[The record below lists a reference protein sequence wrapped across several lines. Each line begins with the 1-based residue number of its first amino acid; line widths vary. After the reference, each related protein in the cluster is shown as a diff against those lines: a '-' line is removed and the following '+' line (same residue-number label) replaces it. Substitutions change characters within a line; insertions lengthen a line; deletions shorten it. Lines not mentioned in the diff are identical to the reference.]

1 MLADILAKGYF
12 PSELPPCFTT
22 ASYSA
27 ALTSANKRPAGF
39 GKPRQA
45 QLCNFSLARAGNAR
59 FRRRLSLVNPVNF
72 CHLASLVADNW
83 TAIDQQMGASTLS
96 KSRAVHRVNGS
107 RALSPL
113 SYSPSNLVDIRAKA
127 RGRAKVLLLADIS
140 EFYHSIYTHSI
151 AWAIHTKAYAKA
163 NKGVDNLGNKLD
175 KAIQQAQHGQTIG
188 IPIGPDTS
196 LVIAELILSAFESQL
211 RLRLPN
217 LSGFRFVDDF
227 ELCFTD
233 YAEAE
238 NALAVIQEELLQF
251 ELRLNP
257 RKTSLRTPPINLEPE
272 WISELRRFRIRDNTG
287 QRGDL
292 IAYFDLMT
300 RLLLAHPNEHVSKY
314 GLKRFKAFK
323 PRPTN
328 LQLLQ
333 SMLCHS
339 GVAEPGAIREVVEAL
354 MFLRSAGFPV
364 DVQALGDTLCA
375 VLKNSTPLGHHY
387 EASWA
392 LFGALHFGIGLD
404 QEVIS
409 ALSSTENSVVA
420 ILSLDALAKGLAP
433 NLDVGRWA
441 SRMQTQ
447 DLREE
452 EWLLCYEAN
461 VQGWLKTVG
470 GGNHVAADPDFRFL
484 RTQGVR
490 FYVP

>member
-1 MLADILAKGYF
+1 
-12 PSELPPCFTT
+12 
-22 ASYSA
+22 
-27 ALTSANKRPAGF
+27 
-39 GKPRQA
+39 
-45 QLCNFSLARAGNAR
+45 
-59 FRRRLSLVNPVNF
+59 VNPVNF
-72 CHLASLVADNW
+72 FHLASLIADNW
-83 TAIDQQMGASTLS
+83 TVLDQQMGTSTLS
-96 KSRAVHRVNGS
+96 KSRAVYRQNGS

-113 SYSPSNLVDIRAKA
+113 SYRPSNLVDIRAKA

-163 NKGVDNLGNKLD
+163 NKDEDNLGNKLD

-196 LVIAELILSAFESQL
+196 LVIAELILAAIESKL
-211 RLRLPN
+211 RVRLRN
-217 LSGFRFVDDF
+217 ISGFRFVDDF
-227 ELCFTD
+227 ELCFGD
-233 YAEAE
+233 YATAE

-257 RKTSLRTPPINLEPE
+257 RKTSLRIPPINLEPE
-272 WISELRRFRIRDNTG
+272 WISELRRFTIRSNSG

-314 GLKRFKAFK
+314 GLKRFNSFK
-323 PRPTN
+323 PHPGN

-354 MFLRSAGFPV
+354 IFLRSEGFQL
-364 DVQALGDTLCA
+364 DGQELRDTLGS

-392 LFGALHFGIGLD
+392 LFGALRFGVVLD
-404 QEVIS
+404 QEVVT
-409 ALSSTENSVVA
+409 ALGSTDNSIVA
-420 ILSLDALAKGLAP
+420 ILALDARAKGFAP

-441 SRMQTQ
+441 FRMKSQ

-452 EWLLCYEAN
+452 EWLLRYEAR
-461 VQGWLKTVG
+461 VQGWLKTSG
-470 GGNHVAADPDFRFL
+470 GGNHVHADPDFRFL
-484 RTQGVR
+484 RTEGVR